1 MTDPVVWLVL
11 CNAAGN
17 RRRELS
23 ALLERG
29 VSPLS
34 LLRMPQPELS
44 ARSSPELAQR
54 LSSRIDLVS
63 ARSQLESARRVGV
76 RVLTADHPGFP
87 GDLAAIP
94 EPPLVLF
101 VRGQLPPA
109 KALAIVGS

>member
-17 RRRELS
+17 RRRALS

-44 ARSSPELAQR
+44 ARSSPELVQR
-54 LSSRIDLVS
+54 LSSRIDPVS
-63 ARSQLESARRVGV
+63 A
-76 RVLTADHPGFP
+76 
-87 GDLAAIP
+87 
-94 EPPLVLF
+94 
-101 VRGQLPPA
+101 
-109 KALAIVGS
+109 